1 MGYVLIKSLKSTN
14 SSLHIRDYHYIG
26 QQVGI
31 MHFFDKSCL
40 SYLSAYSTILS
51 YLSKLKDLFFP
62 VLVYIDINIQLMA
75 YYLCVYLSLS
85 SWDHTNTSEYVLRKS
100 SNHTRISRAN
110 DMTTQVVL
118 F

>member
-1 MGYVLIKSLKSTN
+1 MGYVLIKSLKFTN
-14 SSLHIRDYHYIG
+14 SSLYIRDYHHIR
-26 QQVGI
+26 QPVGI
-31 MHFFDKSCL
+31 MHFFDKSYL
-40 SYLSAYSTILS
+40 SYLLAYYTILS
-51 YLSKLKDLFFP
+51 YLSKLKDLFF
-62 VLVYIDINIQLMA
+62 VLVYTDINIQLMA

-85 SWDHTNTSEYVLRKS
+85 SWDHTNTSEYVLRKF